1 MKKIVKET
9 SKKIAL
15 GALAILATIG
25 STRAAGT
32 QQLDFSSSP
41 AEFTLDQ
48 TKDESEGTI
57 IVSGFS
63 TEKVYTYELK
73 VEWGDMKFVYDRGV
87 YDPATNH
94 VTKKHINNEWAFCEI
109 AAGLNGAAATPSTS
123 SSKGTGVGYW
133 CGFDG
138 TKNHV
143 SIENLGNGD
152 VDLKVSSHDNVSSAY
167 PDQSA
172 DQNEIDIQL
181 AVKTTDVS
189 PDGDKWTIKPTT
201 GTLSDA
207 TMHVGGYSISTTQ
220 TMKVATLTDGLATA
234 LIQKKTNTHG
244 SQSAQED
251 ANSVEFWI
259 NVHNA
264 PSDGVCRYDVANPY
278 DIDTDG
284 DASTY
289 WSEIGSFT
297 LNFTAA
303 GDSHVD
309 DGQV

>member
-15 GALAILATIG
+15 GALTILATIG
-25 STRAAGT
+25 SVLAAGT

-57 IVSGFS
+57 TVKAFS
-63 TEKVYTYELK
+63 TEKDFTYKTK
-73 VEWGDMKFVYDRGV
+73 VTFGDMKYVYDNGTV
-87 YDPATNH
+87 DPATNH

-123 SSKGTGVGYW
+123 LSEGTGVGYW

-138 TKNHV
+138 DKNHV
-143 SIENLGNGD
+143 SVENLGNGD
-152 VDLKVSSHDNVSSAY
+152 IDLKVSSNDNVSSAY
-167 PDQSA
+167 PNPGADQST
-172 DQNEIDIQL
+172 IDIQI
-181 AVKTTDVS
+181 AVKDTDVS
-189 PDGDKWTIKPTT
+189 PSGDKWTIEPTT

-207 TMHVGGYSISTTQ
+207 IMHVGGYATSTTQ
-220 TMKVATLTDGLATA
+220 SMKVATLADGLATA
-234 LIQKKTNTHG
+234 LIQKKTDIHG
-244 SQSAQED
+244 SQSTQAD

-259 NVHNA
+259 NLHNA
-264 PSDGVCRYDVANPY
+264 PSDGVYRHNVDNPY
-278 DIDTDG
+278 DIDADG
-284 DASTY
+284 DESTC

-297 LNFTAA
+297 LTFTAA

-309 DGQV
+309 G